1 MSNFFEVKNLCYA
14 YIKKPLCLKDVS
26 FCMEENEKILI
37 FGNKDSGKT
46 TLIKTLS
53 GFDEKYFGSIKLL
66 GNEMKSIPDAEKNV
80 SLILDYPTLTRG
92 TIEQN
97 IDFATK
103 TLNKEIISPE
113 EKLELLKKFGLNF
126 ELKTKVKNLTTF
138 EKFKLCFLRSYI
150 KNPRI
155 IFIDDIL
162 KNDFTED
169 ELNELKLILNLV
181 CNEKLVIFCVGKESY
196 LKNASF
202 YDWFD
207 ANKVFY
213 LNLAKLSDFK
223 SIQEMLNCPADLDAC
238 GFNKDF
244 CQKKGYCVKQNGRYY
259 LSVEDK
265 FVVKIDKNLN
275 FCFDKLNLG
284 DCENEDVVIVHKT
297 GDLVDFSKN
306 NDINKQL
313 SNKKVKIF
321 SEIDRSRVI

>member
-1 MSNFFEVKNLCYA
+1 MGKFFEVNNLCYA

-26 FCMEENEKILI
+26 FCLEDNEKILI
-37 FGNKDSGKT
+37 FGNKDAGKT

-53 GFDEKYFGSIKLL
+53 GFDEKYFGSVKFL
-66 GNEMKSIPDAEKNV
+66 GQEMKSIPDAEKNV
-80 SLILDYPTLTRG
+80 SLILDYPTLIKG

-97 IDFATK
+97 IDFVSK
-103 TLNKEIISPE
+103 TLNKEIIPAE
-113 EKLELLKKFGLNF
+113 EKTKLLQTFGLNF
-126 ELKTKVKNLTTF
+126 ELKTKVKKLSTF
-138 EKFKLCFLRSYI
+138 EQFKLCFLRTYI

-162 KNDFTED
+162 KNNFNED
-169 ELNELKLILNLV
+169 ELDELKSIFSLV
-181 CNEKLVIFCVGKESY
+181 CGGKLVILCAGKKSY

-238 GFNKDF
+238 GFNEDF

-259 LSVEDK
+259 LSIEEK
-265 FVVKIDKNLN
+265 FIVKVDKNLN
-275 FCFDKLNLG
+275 FCFDKLNLCEG
-284 DCENEDVVIVHKT
+284 ENEDVVIVYKI
-297 GDLVDFSKN
+297 GENVDFSKN
-306 NDINKQL
+306 NDVNKHL
-313 SNKKVKIF
+313 SNKTVKIF
-321 SEIDRSRVI
+321 SEIDRCRVI